1 MIMGPHSSLVLSLLE
16 CSVVSIILPRIPRC
30 TTVANG
36 KFSLECA
43 PYYWQ
48 RLLWLS
54 HSSKMPTGG
63 ESLLVCSHLRLSL
76 ALHRALK
83 SERIPR
89 PHELRVHVQEFICDL
104 SEAKHVDENLITR
117 AMDWSKLS
125 SRRGFCCNISPG

>member
-1 MIMGPHSSLVLSLLE
+1 MYYGCKWEVLSGVCTILLAAF
-16 CSVVSIILPRIPRC
+16 VVVIPLQQDAYWWRII
-30 TTVANG
+30 VG
-36 KFSLECA
+36 
-43 PYYWQ
+43 
-48 RLLWLS
+48 LLAFAAIF
-54 HSSKMPTGG
+54 
-63 ESLLVCSHLRLSL
+63 